1 MSAIYSML
9 YANLDGIFETL
20 SLKDRKEGKHEER
33 ELGKEGK
40 ERREGARKQT
50 SLEST

>member
-1 MSAIYSML
+1 ML

-40 ERREGARKQT
+40 EGGRERA